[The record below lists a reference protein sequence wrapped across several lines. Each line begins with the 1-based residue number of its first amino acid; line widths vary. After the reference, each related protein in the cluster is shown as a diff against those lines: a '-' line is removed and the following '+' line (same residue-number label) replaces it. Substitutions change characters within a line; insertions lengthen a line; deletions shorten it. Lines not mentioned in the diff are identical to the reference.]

1 MKIGKS
7 RTTMGNR
14 RIRRL
19 LIMERGLAGKIFL
32 VAFIACLLG
41 FEHSVQAQDKPL
53 KKISWGVTS
62 LSASNW
68 IPWIAK
74 EAKIYEKHG
83 LDVELV
89 LVKGSGQTSTAIL
102 GGSLFAAPVAVPQVM
117 LALLAGA
124 DLVNIAHTVPGV
136 QSKLLVRQEI
146 KRPEDIKGKKI
157 ATSALGSLGDFLF
170 KYIIRKNG
178 MDPIRD
184 VIWLSIGTPP
194 ERLQA
199 LDSGR
204 VDAADL
210 SYPTDVQAQR
220 LGYRVLW
227 DARKEVV
234 YPSMSVV
241 TRRKTVQEDRD
252 TVMRMLKAHVEGIAY
267 LKTHKEFSKKVLSKY
282 LRTNDPELLEGSYE
296 IFRQDFI
303 SVPYPIMKGLEA
315 TYDYVAATRPEIRN
329 RKPEEFMDPSLIAE
343 LDKSGFIKKL
353 YEQK

>member
-1 MKIGKS
+1 MD
-7 RTTMGNR
+7 RA
-14 RIRRL
+14 
-19 LIMERGLAGKIFL
+19 LARKIFL
-32 VAFIACLLG
+32 IALIASSLG
-41 FEHSVQAQDKPL
+41 WACSVQAQDKAL
-53 KKISWGVTS
+53 KKINWGVTS

-68 IPWIAK
+68 IPWLAK
-74 EAKIYEKHG
+74 DAKIYEKHG

-89 LVKGSGQTSTAIL
+89 LVKGSGQTSAAIL

-117 LALLAGA
+117 MANLGGA

-136 QSKLLVRQEI
+136 QSKLLVKQEI
-146 KRPEDIKGKKI
+146 KRPEDIKGKRI
-157 ATSALGSLGDFLF
+157 ATSSLGSLGDFLF

-184 VIWLSIGTPP
+184 VTWLSIGTPG

-199 LDSGR
+199 LASGR
-204 VDAADL
+204 VEAADL
-210 SYPTDVQAQR
+210 SYPTDAQALR

-252 TVMRMLKAHVEGIAY
+252 TVMRMLKSHVEGIAY
-267 LKTHKEFSKKVLSKY
+267 FKTHKDFSMKVLSKY
-282 LRTNDPELLEGSYE
+282 LRTNDQELLEGSYE

-315 TYDYVAATRPEIRN
+315 TYDYVAADPAGNPRLKSPKNSWIR
-329 RKPEEFMDPSLIAE
+329 A
-343 LDKSGFIKKL
+343 
-353 YEQK
+353 

>member
-1 MKIGKS
+1 MRKTRSGCV
-7 RTTMGNR
+7 
-14 RIRRL
+14 
-19 LIMERGLAGKIFL
+19 FL
-32 VAFIACLLG
+32 VSLIIA
-41 FEHSVQAQDKPL
+41 SVVSWTAAQGQSKPL

-74 EAKIYEKHG
+74 DAKIYEKYG
-83 LDVELV
+83 LDVELI

-102 GGSLFAAPVAVPQVM
+102 GGSLFAAPVAVPTVM
-117 LALLAGA
+117 LADLGGA

-136 QSKLLVRQEI
+136 QSKLLVKQEI
-146 KRPEDIKGKKI
+146 KRPEDIKGKRI
-157 ATSALGSLGDFLF
+157 ATSSLGSLGDFLF

-178 MDPIRD
+178 MDPLRD
-184 VIWLSIGTPP
+184 VVWLSIGTPP

-199 LDSGR
+199 LASGR

-210 SYPTDVQAQR
+210 SYPTDAQAQR
-220 LGYRVLW
+220 MGYRILW

-252 TVMRMLKAHVEGIAY
+252 TVMRMLKSHIEGIAY
-267 LKTHKEFSKKVLSKY
+267 FKAHKEFSMKVLSKY
-282 LRTNDPELLEGSYE
+282 LRTTDQELLEGSYE

-303 SVPYPIMKGLEA
+303 SVPYPIMHGLEA
-315 TYDYVAATRPEIRN
+315 TYDYVAQTRPEIRN
-329 RKPEEFMDPSLIAE
+329 RKPEEFMDPSLVAE

>member
-1 MKIGKS
+1 MDK
-7 RTTMGNR
+7 RC
-14 RIRRL
+14 
-19 LIMERGLAGKIFL
+19 AGKIVVIAFL
-32 VAFIACLLG
+32 ASLIGSGLSA
-41 FEHSVQAQDKPL
+41 QAQDKPL
-53 KKISWGVTS
+53 KKIGWGVTS
-62 LSASNW
+62 LSAGNW

-74 EAKIYEKHG
+74 DAKIYEKNG

-89 LVKGSGQTSTAIL
+89 LVKGSGQTSAAIL

-117 LALLAGA
+117 MANLGGA

-136 QSKLLVRQEI
+136 QSKLLVKQEI
-146 KRPEDIKGKKI
+146 RRPEDIKGKRI
-157 ATSALGSLGDFLF
+157 ATSSLGSLGDFLF

-184 VIWLSIGTPP
+184 VTWLSIGTPG

-199 LDSGR
+199 LASGR

-220 LGYRVLW
+220 LGYRILW

-252 TVMRMLKAHVEGIAY
+252 TVMRMLKSHVEGIAY
-267 LKTHKEFSKKVLSKY
+267 FKSHKDFSIKVLSKY
-282 LRTNDPELLEGSYE
+282 LRTTDQELLDGSYA
-296 IFRQDFI
+296 IFKEDFI
-303 SVPYPIMKGLEA
+303 STPYPIMKGLEA
-315 TYDYVAATRPEIRN
+315 TYDYVAQTRPEIRN
-329 RKPEEFMDPSLIAE
+329 KKPEEFMDPSLVAE

>member
-1 MKIGKS
+1 MKRFAGRLFFTALFCLAIGVPL
-7 RTTMGNR
+7 T
-14 RIRRL
+14 
-19 LIMERGLAGKIFL
+19 
-32 VAFIACLLG
+32 
-41 FEHSVQAQDKPL
+41 QAQDKPL

-74 EAKIYEKHG
+74 EAKIYEKNG
-83 LDVELV
+83 LDVELI

-102 GGSLFAAPVAVPQVM
+102 GGSLFAAPVALPTVM
-117 LALLAGA
+117 LADLGGA

-136 QSKLLVRQEI
+136 QSKLLVREEI

-157 ATSALGSLGDFLF
+157 ATSSLGSLGDFLF
-170 KYIIRKNG
+170 RYIIRKYG
-178 MDPIRD
+178 MDPNRD
-184 VIWLSIGTPP
+184 VAWLSIGTPA

-199 LDSGR
+199 LASGN

-220 LGYRVLW
+220 MGYRVLW

-241 TRRKTVQEDRD
+241 TRRKSIQDDRD
-252 TVMRMLKAHVEGIAY
+252 TVMRLIKSHVEGIAY
-267 LKTHKEFSKKVLSKY
+267 FKAHKDFSLKVLSKY
-282 LRTNDPELLEGSYE
+282 LRTNDRELLEGSYE
-296 IFRQDFI
+296 IFRHDFI

-315 TYDYVAATRPEIRN
+315 TYDYVATRRPEIRSH
-329 RKPEEFMDPSLIAE
+329 KPEEFMDPSFIAE

-353 YEQK
+353 DEQK